1 MGQSKAAYAEIEL
14 REAANNMKIFLDASK
29 NVPALADHEICI
41 STDTEGKLSIYP
53 IPTTEESLLS
63 DTDFIAKKYDTS
75 SSMVFPKD
83 NSQTLYSPHGGAWT
97 IFPKNQK
104 KTP

>member
-29 NVPALADHEICI
+29 NVSVLADHEVCI
-41 STDTEGKLSIYP
+41 SSDAEGKLSIYP
-53 IPTTEESLLS
+53 ISTTEGNLLS
-63 DTDFIAKKYDTS
+63 DTDFIAKKHDAS
-75 SSMVFPKD
+75 SLMFLPQD
-83 NSQTLYSPHGGAWT
+83 GCQMLYSPHGGTWI